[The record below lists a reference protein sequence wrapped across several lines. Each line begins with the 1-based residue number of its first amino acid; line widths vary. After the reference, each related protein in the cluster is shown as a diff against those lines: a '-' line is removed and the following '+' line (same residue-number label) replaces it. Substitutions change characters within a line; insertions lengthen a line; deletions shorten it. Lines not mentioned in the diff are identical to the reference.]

1 MSNRWTTR
9 PHFSVEKCAARL
21 GQLRSGCFVLS
32 PAYHNKYWQPVI
44 LTECQLWHHRLVYCV
59 WPSRPNQRW
68 TCKTNDESIRDETS
82 DALSFRHDLSVFVAR
97 SLHGVVLSSFI
108 GVRVCFLSSASVFDV
123 QHGDEREKKLKEG
136 AKKKD
141 FLSIFFCPS
150 SFLSAHLF
158 PTQIDPWWFPCCRKL

>member
-1 MSNRWTTR
+1 MSRCLIDERHVHIFPLKNAPLGSVNYDPAVSFCRQPTTT
-9 PHFSVEKCAARL
+9 SI
-21 GQLRSGCFVLS
+21 GSQLFLLNVNFDITDSYTGMAVTAKPTR
-32 PAYHNKYWQPVI
+32 
-44 LTECQLWHHRLVYCV
+44 
-59 WPSRPNQRW
+59 
-68 TCKTNDESIRDETS
+68 TCKTNDESRRDKTS

-158 PTQIDPWWFPCCRKL
+158 PTQIDP